1 MICKILIKEKVISI
15 NNNALL
21 LSTPSSK
28 NICKKILKNKK
39 TQINS
44 SNIKEYPL
52 KNFKKKEFVIKLKN
66 GNDTKLKLL
75 YFSE

>member
-1 MICKILIKEKVISI
+1 MLCKILIKEKVISI

-39 TQINS
+39 MQINS